1 MKKFLVF
8 AAMFAAAF
16 MMVSCGGGSGI
27 AGDGYYSDGDKVC
40 SDFSDS
46 GDCKGHDVR
55 ACVKGDD
62 YWYEVEGTGKKF
74 KCDNGDCT
82 QAAFEL
88 NNYCY
93 DTNINYSEEDG
104 ATCVTT
110 EEPDYCGGKVV
121 KTCTKDDGSYW
132 HEVDGKKFECKD
144 TNKDEEC
151 TQAVLDYTKYCSE
164 AEENAENGEGEEG
177 GESEFT
183 EKATAYFPNAYAEKT
198 LAAWYSLTEEDTDK
212 IKIESIFLFDDNTL
226 IKTTSKVYSEADGRE
241 PSDDRE
247 AEGEFTIT
255 SGDYDN
261 GEAHVVLAGGEMEFD
276 VTISNGVL
284 SAMGA
289 EFIKQDNADLPEA
302 R

>member
-8 AAMFAAAF
+8 AAMFAAMF
-16 MMVSCGGGSGI
+16 LMMSCGGGSGI

-132 HEVDGKKFECKD
+132 HEVDGKKYECKE
-144 TNKDEEC
+144 NGSEEC
-151 TQAVLDYTKYCSE
+151 TQATIDFSNYCAK
-164 AEENAENGEGEEG
+164 AEEEAEEG
-177 GESEFT
+177 GESGFAAEA
-183 EKATAYFPNAYAEKT
+183 EAYLPASYADKT
-198 LAAWYSLTEEDTDK
+198 LDAWYMLKEADEDK
-212 IKIESIFLFDDNTL
+212 IKIEAVFLFNDNTL
-226 IKTTSKVYSEADGRE
+226 VVTSSKVYSVEDGRE
-241 PSDDRE
+241 PE
-247 AEGEFTIT
+247 KKINAEGTFTIT
-255 SGDYDN
+255 SGDYMN
-261 GEAHVVLAGGEMEFD
+261 GTADVDAAGMQFE
-276 VTISNGVL
+276 VTITDGVL
-284 SAMGA
+284 YAMEE
-289 EFIKQDNADLPEA
+289 EFTKQDNADAPEP

>member
-1 MKKFLVF
+1 MKKFFVFAAIF
-8 AAMFAAAF
+8 AAMFL
-16 MMVSCGGGSGI
+16 MMSCGGGSSI

-132 HEVDGKKFECKD
+132 HEVDGKKYECKE
-144 TNKDEEC
+144 NGSEEC
-151 TQAVLDYTKYCSE
+151 TQATIDFSNYCAKAEEE
-164 AEENAENGEGEEG
+164 AEEDS
-177 GESEFT
+177 ESEFAT
-183 EKATAYFPNAYAEKT
+183 EAEAYLPASYADKT
-198 LAAWYSLTEEDTDK
+198 LDAWYMLKEADEDK
-212 IKIESIFLFDDNTL
+212 IKIEAVFLFNDNTL
-226 IKTTSKVYSEADGRE
+226 VVTRSNVYSVEDGRE
-241 PSDDRE
+241 PE
-247 AEGEFTIT
+247 KKINAEGTFTIT
-255 SGDYDN
+255 SGDYMN
-261 GEAHVVLAGGEMEFD
+261 GTADVDAAGMQFE
-276 VTISNGVL
+276 VTITDGVL
-284 SAMGA
+284 HAM
-289 EFIKQDNADLPEA
+289 EEDFIKQNNADAPQPK
-302 R
+302 

>member
-1 MKKFLVF
+1 MKKFFVFAAIF
-8 AAMFAAAF
+8 AAMFL
-16 MMVSCGGGSGI
+16 MMSCGGGSGI

-132 HEVDGKKFECKD
+132 HEVDGKKYECKE
-144 TNKDEEC
+144 NGSEEC
-151 TQAVLDYTKYCSE
+151 TQATIDFSNYCAK
-164 AEENAENGEGEEG
+164 AEEEAEEG
-177 GESEFT
+177 GESGFAT
-183 EKATAYFPNAYAEKT
+183 EAEAYLPASYAEKT
-198 LAAWYSLTEEDTDK
+198 LDAWYMLKEADEDK
-212 IKIESIFLFDDNTL
+212 IKIEAVFLFNDSTL
-226 IKTTSKVYSEADGRE
+226 VVTNSKVYSVEDGRE
-241 PSDDRE
+241 PE
-247 AEGEFTIT
+247 KEINAEGTFTIT
-255 SGDYDN
+255 SGDYTN
-261 GEAHVVLAGGEMEFD
+261 GTADVDAAGMQFE
-276 VTISNGVL
+276 VTITDGVL
-284 SAMGA
+284 YAMEE
-289 EFIKQDNADLPEA
+289 EFIKQDNADAPEPK
-302 R
+302 

>member
-8 AAMFAAAF
+8 AAMFAAMF
-16 MMVSCGGGSGI
+16 LMMSCGGGSGI

-132 HEVDGKKFECKD
+132 HEVDGKKYECKE
-144 TNKDEEC
+144 NGSEEC
-151 TQAVLDYTKYCSE
+151 TQATIDFSNYCAK
-164 AEENAENGEGEEG
+164 AEEAEEG
-177 GESEFT
+177 GESGFAT
-183 EKATAYFPNAYAEKT
+183 EPTAYLPQSYAGKIIE
-198 LAAWYSLTEEDTDK
+198 AWYMLKEEEDNK
-212 IKIESIFLFDDNTL
+212 IKIEAIFLFQDFSL
-226 IKTTSKVYSEADGRE
+226 VVTSAKVYSVEDGRE
-241 PSDDRE
+241 PEDKIN
-247 AEGEFTIT
+247 AEGTFTIT
-255 SGDYDN
+255 SGSYNDGTASVDT
-261 GEAHVVLAGGEMEFD
+261 GEMQFE
-276 VTISNGVL
+276 VTITDGVL
-284 SAMGA
+284 SAMDE
-289 EFIKQDNADLPEA
+289 EFIKQDNADAPEP